1 MSLKKFLQQ
10 KGFIE
15 KEEETE
21 KSEGEK
27 KTGSSGKQ
35 DQQTIEPTYF
45 PLYSGETTPAE
56 PKSAATTAD
65 SKSFVVADSAAVN
78 ITNTAESV
86 DPAFIKFFEDEL
98 TKTNF
103 PGPDYFEFRK
113 QMQAM
118 YQKLG
123 KGTPPNVI
131 LQAVLTSFEAMNV
144 PSARLLETAKQYKEI
159 LEKKKIDFLNG
170 AAAEKD
176 KQLKKRQE
184 VLQTQQNNLKQMQD
198 QLLQLQNQEKQ
209 LQDMIKR
216 EQTQL
221 EVNKT
226 LGKESI
232 EKIERAEKQIN
243 LAHKYMITA
252 IDTDISQLISTGH

>member
-15 KEEETE
+15 KEEEPA
-21 KSEGEK
+21 KNEGEK
-27 KTGSSGKQ
+27 KAGSSGKQ
-35 DQQTIEPTYF
+35 EQHQHQQTIEPTYF
-45 PLYSGETTPAE
+45 PLISGETTE
-56 PKSAATTAD
+56 TKSGTTAAQPT
-65 SKSFVVADSAAVN
+65 VAAASAPVY
-78 ITNTAESV
+78 NTVESV

-98 TKTNF
+98 AKSNF

-118 YQKLG
+118 YQKIG
-123 KGTPPNVI
+123 KGTPPHVI
-131 LQAVLTSFEAMNV
+131 LQAVLTSFEAMNI
-144 PSARLLETAKQYKEI
+144 PAAKLLETAKQYKDI
-159 LEKKKIDFLNG
+159 LAKKKIDFLNG

-176 KQLKKRQE
+176 KQLKKRQDA
-184 VLQTQQNNLKQMQD
+184 LQAHQDNLKKMQD

-209 LQDMIKR
+209 LMDMINR

-232 EKIERAEKQIN
+232 EKIERAEKQIS
-243 LAHKYMITA
+243 LAHNHMVTA
-252 IDTDISQLISTGH
+252 IDADISQLNSSHH

>member
-27 KTGSSGKQ
+27 KTSSSGKQ
-35 DQQTIEPTYF
+35 DQPQQTIEPTYF
-45 PLYSGETTPAE
+45 PLYGAETPAT
-56 PKSAATTAD
+56 KSATTE
-65 SKSFVVADSAAVN
+65 SSSPVAAESAAVN
-78 ITNTAESV
+78 NTGDNI
-86 DPAFIKFFEDEL
+86 DPAFIKFFEDEMA
-98 TKTNF
+98 KSNF

-118 YQKLG
+118 YQKIG

-144 PSARLLETAKQYKEI
+144 PSSRLLETAKQYKDI
-159 LEKKKIDFLNG
+159 LEKKKIEFLSG
-170 AAAEKD
+170 AAGEKE
-176 KQLKKRQE
+176 KQLKKRQDA
-184 VLQTQQNNLKQMQD
+184 LQSHQNNLKQMQE
-198 QLLQLQNQEKQ
+198 QLAQLQNQEKQ

-232 EKIERAEKQIN
+232 EKIERAEKQIAM
-243 LAHKYMITA
+243 AHNYMNTA
-252 IDTDISQLISTGH
+252 IDTDISQLISTHH

>member
-15 KEEETE
+15 KEEE
-21 KSEGEK
+21 SEK
-27 KTGSSGKQ
+27 KEVEKKADSSGKQ
-35 DQQTIEPTYF
+35 DQQHEQSIEPTYF
-45 PLYSGETTPAE
+45 PLYGETTTEAKSGTTPAST
-56 PKSAATTAD
+56 PVVSASTPVGNTTE
-65 SKSFVVADSAAVN
+65 N
-78 ITNTAESV
+78 V

-98 TKTNF
+98 AKSNF

-118 YQKLG
+118 YQKIG

-144 PSARLLETAKQYKEI
+144 PASRLLETAKQYKDI
-159 LEKKKIDFLNG
+159 LAKKKVDFLNG
-170 AAAEKD
+170 AGAEKE

-184 VLQTQQNNLKQMQD
+184 ALLAHQDNLKKMQD
-198 QLLQLQNQEKQ
+198 QLTQLKNQERQ
-209 LQDMIKR
+209 LMDLMTK

-232 EKIERAEKQIN
+232 EKIERAEKQITM
-243 LAHKYMITA
+243 AHNYMNSA
-252 IDTDISQLISTGH
+252 IDADISQLNATHH

>member
-1 MSLKKFLQQ
+1 
-10 KGFIE
+10 
-15 KEEETE
+15 
-21 KSEGEK
+21 
-27 KTGSSGKQ
+27 KQ

-45 PLYSGETTPAE
+45 PLYSGET
-56 PKSAATTAD
+56 SAPQSGTTTE

-78 ITNTAESV
+78 NTAEGV

-144 PSARLLETAKQYKEI
+144 PSARLLETAKQYKDI

-184 VLQTQQNNLKQMQD
+184 VLQTQQNNLKQMQ
-198 QLLQLQNQEKQ
+198 
-209 LQDMIKR
+209 
-216 EQTQL
+216 
-221 EVNKT
+221 
-226 LGKESI
+226 
-232 EKIERAEKQIN
+232 
-243 LAHKYMITA
+243 
-252 IDTDISQLISTGH
+252 

>member
-15 KEEETE
+15 KEEEPE
-21 KSEGEK
+21 KKEAEK

-35 DQQTIEPTYF
+35 DQQQSIEPTYF
-45 PLYSGETTPAE
+45 PLYSGETTE
-56 PKSAATTAD
+56 IKSGITGAQ
-65 SKSFVVADSAAVN
+65 SSVVAESVPVN
-78 ITNTAESV
+78 PINTTSENV

-98 TKTNF
+98 AKSNF

-118 YQKLG
+118 YQKIG

-131 LQAVLTSFEAMNV
+131 LQAVLTSFEAMNI
-144 PSARLLETAKQYKEI
+144 PASKLLETARQYKDI
-159 LEKKKIDFLNG
+159 LEKKKVDFLNG
-170 AAAEKD
+170 AGAEKE
-176 KQLKKRQE
+176 KQLKKRQDA
-184 VLQTQQNNLKQMQD
+184 LMAHQDNLKKMQD
-198 QLLQLQNQEKQ
+198 QLQQLKNQEKQ
-209 LQDMIKR
+209 LMDLITK

-232 EKIERAEKQIN
+232 EKIERAEKQISM
-243 LAHKYMITA
+243 AHKYMVTA
-252 IDTDISQLISTGH
+252 IDADISQLNSTHH

>member
-15 KEEETE
+15 KEEEP
-21 KSEGEK
+21 EK
-27 KTGSSGKQ
+27 KEVEKKAGSSGKQ
-35 DQQTIEPTYF
+35 DQQQQQQSIEPTYF
-45 PLYSGETTPAE
+45 PLYSGETTTETKAGATPAQT
-56 PKSAATTAD
+56 PVTPSAPI
-65 SKSFVVADSAAVN
+65 S
-78 ITNTAESV
+78 NTAESV

-98 TKTNF
+98 AKQNF

-118 YQKLG
+118 YQKIG

-144 PSARLLETAKQYKEI
+144 PASRLLETAKQYKDI
-159 LEKKKIDFLNG
+159 LEKKKVDFLNG
-170 AAAEKD
+170 AGAEKE

-184 VLQTQQNNLKQMQD
+184 ALLAHQDNLKKMQD
-198 QLLQLQNQEKQ
+198 QLTQLKNQERQ
-209 LQDMIKR
+209 LIEMMTK

-232 EKIERAEKQIN
+232 EKIERAEKQIAM
-243 LAHKYMITA
+243 AHNYMNSA
-252 IDTDISQLISTGH
+252 IDADISQLNAAHH

>member
-15 KEEETE
+15 KEEEPVKKE
-21 KSEGEK
+21 AEK
-27 KTGSSGKQ
+27 KTDSPVKQ
-35 DQQTIEPTYF
+35 DQQSIEPTYF
-45 PLYSGETTPAE
+45 PLLGGET
-56 PKSAATTAD
+56 ATT
-65 SKSFVVADSAAVN
+65 SGTTPVQSPVAPASIPVN
-78 ITNTAESV
+78 NVTENV
-86 DPAFIKFFEDEL
+86 DPAFVKFFEDEMS
-98 TKTNF
+98 KSNF

-118 YQKLG
+118 YQKIG

-131 LQAVLTSFEAMNV
+131 LQAVLTSFEAMNI
-144 PSARLLETAKQYKEI
+144 PASKLLETARQYKDI
-159 LEKKKIDFLNG
+159 LGKKKVDFLNG
-170 AAAEKD
+170 AGAEKE

-184 VLQTQQNNLKQMQD
+184 ALQAHQDNLKKMQD
-198 QLLQLQNQEKQ
+198 QLTQLKNQERQ
-209 LQDMIKR
+209 LMDMITK

-232 EKIERAEKQIN
+232 EKIERAEKQITM
-243 LAHKYMITA
+243 AHNYMVTA
-252 IDTDISQLISTGH
+252 IDADISQLNTSHH

>member
-15 KEEETE
+15 KDEEP
-21 KSEGEK
+21 EK
-27 KTGSSGKQ
+27 KEVDKKTASSGKQ
-35 DQQTIEPTYF
+35 EQQQTIEPTYF
-45 PLYSGETTPAE
+45 PLYSGETAE
-56 PKSAATTAD
+56 TKPAATTGAQ
-65 SKSFVVADSAAVN
+65 SPVVADSAPVN
-78 ITNTAESV
+78 NTAESV

-118 YQKLG
+118 YQKIG
-123 KGTPPNVI
+123 KGTPPHVI

-144 PSARLLETAKQYKEI
+144 PASRLLETARQYKDI
-159 LEKKKIDFLNG
+159 LEKKKVDFLNG
-170 AAAEKD
+170 AGAEKE
-176 KQLKKRQE
+176 KQLKKRQDA
-184 VLQTQQNNLKQMQD
+184 LQAHQDNLKKMQD
-198 QLLQLQNQEKQ
+198 QLTQLKNQEKQ
-209 LQDMIKR
+209 LMDMITK

-232 EKIERAEKQIN
+232 EKIERAEKQIAM
-243 LAHKYMITA
+243 AHKYMVNA
-252 IDTDISQLISTGH
+252 IDTDISQLSTTHH

>member
-15 KEEETE
+15 KEEEP
-21 KSEGEK
+21 EK
-27 KTGSSGKQ
+27 KEAEKNTASSGTQ
-35 DQQTIEPTYF
+35 EQQQTIEPTYF
-45 PLYSGETTPAE
+45 PLYSGETTETKPA
-56 PKSAATTAD
+56 AATGAQSPVT
-65 SKSFVVADSAAVN
+65 ADSAAIN
-78 ITNTAESV
+78 NTAESV

-118 YQKLG
+118 YQKIG
-123 KGTPPNVI
+123 KGTPPHVI

-144 PSARLLETAKQYKEI
+144 PAARLLETAKQYKDV
-159 LEKKKIDFLNG
+159 LEKKKLEFLNG
-170 AAAEKD
+170 AGAEKE
-176 KQLKKRQE
+176 KQLKKRQDA
-184 VLQTQQNNLKQMQD
+184 LQAHQNNLKRMQE
-198 QLLQLQNQEKQ
+198 QLQQLKNQELQLM
-209 LQDMIKR
+209 DMITK

-232 EKIERAEKQIN
+232 EKIERAEKQIAM
-243 LAHKYMITA
+243 AHKYMITA
-252 IDTDISQLISTGH
+252 IDADISQLNSSHH

>member
-10 KGFIE
+10 NGFVE
-15 KEEETE
+15 KDEESE
-21 KSEGEK
+21 KNEAEK
-27 KTGSSGKQ
+27 KTGSPEKQ
-35 DQQTIEPTYF
+35 DQTIAPTYF
-45 PLYSGETTPAE
+45 PLYSAETAE
-56 PKSAATTAD
+56 TKPAATE
-65 SKSFVVADSAAVN
+65 SKPFVVADSAAAG
-78 ITNTAESV
+78 NTAENI

-98 TKTNF
+98 AKSNF

-118 YQKLG
+118 YQKIG
-123 KGTPPNVI
+123 KGTPPHVI
-131 LQAVLTSFEAMNV
+131 LQAVLTSFEAMNI
-144 PSARLLETAKQYKEI
+144 PASKLLETAKQYKDI
-159 LEKKKIDFLNG
+159 LEKKKIEFLRG
-170 AAAEKD
+170 ASAEKE
-176 KQLKKRQE
+176 KQLSKRQDA
-184 VLQTQQNNLKQMQD
+184 LQSHQNNLKQMQD

-226 LGKESI
+226 LGKEGI
-232 EKIERAEKQIN
+232 EKIERAEKQIS

-252 IDTDISQLISTGH
+252 IDADISQLNSANH

>member
-15 KEEETE
+15 KEEEPV
-21 KSEGEK
+21 KKEGEK
-27 KTGSSGKQ
+27 KAGSSGTQ
-35 DQQTIEPTYF
+35 DQQQQQQSIEPTYF
-45 PLYSGETTPAE
+45 PLYGSEATTDTKAGATPAQT
-56 PKSAATTAD
+56 PVATT
-65 SKSFVVADSAAVN
+65 STPVS
-78 ITNTAESV
+78 NTAESV

-98 TKTNF
+98 AKQNF

-118 YQKLG
+118 YQKIG

-144 PSARLLETAKQYKEI
+144 PASRLLETAKQYKDI
-159 LEKKKIDFLNG
+159 LEKKKVEFLNG
-170 AAAEKD
+170 AGAEKE
-176 KQLKKRQE
+176 KQLKKRQDA
-184 VLQTQQNNLKQMQD
+184 LQAHQNNLKTMQD
-198 QLLQLQNQEKQ
+198 QLTQLKNQERQ
-209 LQDMIKR
+209 LMELITK

-232 EKIERAEKQIN
+232 EKIERAEKQIAM
-243 LAHKYMITA
+243 AHNYMVTA
-252 IDTDISQLISTGH
+252 IDADISQLNSTHH

>member
-15 KEEETE
+15 KEEEPV
-21 KSEGEK
+21 KKEGEK
-27 KTGSSGKQ
+27 KAGSSGTQ
-35 DQQTIEPTYF
+35 DQQQQQSIEPTYF
-45 PLYSGETTPAE
+45 PLYSGETTTDTKAGATPAQT
-56 PKSAATTAD
+56 P
-65 SKSFVVADSAAVN
+65 VAPASTPVS
-78 ITNTAESV
+78 NTAESV

-118 YQKLG
+118 YQKIG

-144 PSARLLETAKQYKEI
+144 PASRLLETAKQYKDI
-159 LEKKKIDFLNG
+159 LEKKKVDFLNG
-170 AAAEKD
+170 AGAEKE

-184 VLQTQQNNLKQMQD
+184 ALQAHQNNLKTMQD
-198 QLLQLQNQEKQ
+198 QLTQLKNQERQ
-209 LQDMIKR
+209 LIELITK

-232 EKIERAEKQIN
+232 EKIERAEKQIAM
-243 LAHKYMITA
+243 AHNYMVTA
-252 IDTDISQLISTGH
+252 IDTDISQLNSTHH

>member
-21 KSEGEK
+21 KKEVEK
-27 KTGSSGKQ
+27 KAGSSGKQ
-35 DQQTIEPTYF
+35 DQQQSIEPTYF
-45 PLYSGETTPAE
+45 PLYSGETTE
-56 PKSAATTAD
+56 TRSGTTAAPTP
-65 SKSFVVADSAAVN
+65 VVATSTPVG
-78 ITNTAESV
+78 NTTENV

-98 TKTNF
+98 GKSNF

-118 YQKLG
+118 YLKIG
-123 KGTPPNVI
+123 KGTPPHVI

-144 PSARLLETAKQYKEI
+144 PASRLLETAKQYKDI
-159 LEKKKIDFLNG
+159 LEKKKVDFLNG
-170 AAAEKD
+170 AGAEKE

-184 VLQTQQNNLKQMQD
+184 TLQAHQDNLKKMQD
-198 QLLQLQNQEKQ
+198 QLQQLKNQEMQ
-209 LQDMIKR
+209 LMDMITK

-232 EKIERAEKQIN
+232 EKIERAEKQISM
-243 LAHKYMITA
+243 AHKYMLTA
-252 IDTDISQLISTGH
+252 IDADISQLNSTHH

>member
-15 KEEETE
+15 KEEEPV
-21 KSEGEK
+21 KKEGEK
-27 KTGSSGKQ
+27 KAGSSGTQ
-35 DQQTIEPTYF
+35 DQQQQTIEPTYF
-45 PLYSGETTPAE
+45 PLYSGEATTETKAGATPAQT
-56 PKSAATTAD
+56 PAA
-65 SKSFVVADSAAVN
+65 AASTPVSN
-78 ITNTAESV
+78 SAESV

-98 TKTNF
+98 SKQNF

-118 YQKLG
+118 YQKIG

-144 PSARLLETAKQYKEI
+144 PASRLLETAKQYKDL
-159 LEKKKIDFLNG
+159 LEKKKVDFLNG
-170 AAAEKD
+170 AGAEKE
-176 KQLKKRQE
+176 KQLKKRQDA
-184 VLQTQQNNLKQMQD
+184 LQAHQDNLKKMHD
-198 QLLQLQNQEKQ
+198 QLQQLKNQEKQ
-209 LQDMIKR
+209 LMDLITR

-232 EKIERAEKQIN
+232 EKIERAEKQIAM
-243 LAHKYMITA
+243 AHNYMLTA
-252 IDTDISQLISTGH
+252 IDADISQLNSTHH

>member
-15 KEEETE
+15 KEEE
-21 KSEGEK
+21 SEK
-27 KTGSSGKQ
+27 KEVEKKADSSGKQ
-35 DQQTIEPTYF
+35 EQQQQSIEPTYF
-45 PLYSGETTPAE
+45 PLYSGETTTETKSGTTPAQT
-56 PKSAATTAD
+56 PVSPATPISNATE
-65 SKSFVVADSAAVN
+65 
-78 ITNTAESV
+78 TV

-98 TKTNF
+98 AKQNF

-118 YQKLG
+118 YQKIG

-144 PSARLLETAKQYKEI
+144 PASRLLETAKQYKDI
-159 LEKKKIDFLNG
+159 LEKKKVDFLNG
-170 AAAEKD
+170 AGAEKD
-176 KQLKKRQE
+176 KQLKKRQDA
-184 VLQTQQNNLKQMQD
+184 LQAHQNNLKTMQD
-198 QLLQLQNQEKQ
+198 QLAQLKNQERQ
-209 LQDMIKR
+209 LMELITK

-232 EKIERAEKQIN
+232 EKIERAEKQIAM
-243 LAHKYMITA
+243 AHNYMVTA
-252 IDTDISQLISTGH
+252 IDADISQLNSTHH